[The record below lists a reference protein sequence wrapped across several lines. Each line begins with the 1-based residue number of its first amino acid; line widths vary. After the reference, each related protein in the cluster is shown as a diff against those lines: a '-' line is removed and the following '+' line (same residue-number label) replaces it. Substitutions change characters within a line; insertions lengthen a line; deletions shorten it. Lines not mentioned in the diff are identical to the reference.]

1 MSEEIKNTVN
11 RTEKSANAAKIII
24 AVALAL
30 LIAAA
35 AFTAGFFTGN
45 CAVSDYARSLDWLL
59 KTIEENYYFY
69 DDFDADGAGDVL
81 VSGTYGGTTT
91 QFTDKAAFA
100 EFMEKVGDNESF
112 TLSTKESDF
121 TVARQEYKA
130 SYTFMATC
138 ESAGVRGDGG
148 RRAYS
153 RREPCKE
160 EELARRYRLREPFAI
175 LRHCG

>member
-45 CAVSDYARSLDWLL
+45 CAVSDDARSLDWLL

-69 DDFDADGAGDVL
+69 DDFDADGAGEDSLKSIADKLDIYSEYYTAEGIPYCFFQLFILYKTDSIRISTLITSFMRPVFTASSASTHFSTAARRVL
-81 VSGTYGGTTT
+81 VLNL
-91 QFTDKAAFA
+91 AACPRHLLTMKGA
-100 EFMEKVGDNESF
+100 VPILEAMVR
-112 TLSTKESDF
+112 LS
-121 TVARQEYKA
+121 
-130 SYTFMATC
+130 
-138 ESAGVRGDGG
+138 
-148 RRAYS
+148 
-153 RREPCKE
+153 
-160 EELARRYRLREPFAI
+160 
-175 LRHCG
+175 